1 MLTLHIAVGDLAKL
15 DRLAEWQGRSLS
27 QLVQEAL
34 LKLVNDDLASSDR
47 DRERVKKRPGPAI
60 KEQCAIL
67 DQAFFADEH
76 RSFCVRVGGAIRRLR
91 KL

>member
-27 QLVQEAL
+27 RLVREAL
-34 LKLVNDDLASSDR
+34 LKLVNDDLASR

-76 RSFCVRVGGAIRRLR
+76 RSFRVQFGGAIRRLR